1 MPSAWCHLPA
11 ALSLALC
18 LPASGFCPCP
28 LYLPVFRLLPLP
40 SCLLACVPALSLQPF
55 GLLPLPSAL
64 LPLTSAPASAS
75 AFLFA
80 FSAAISEFCQHLC
93 STSMP
98 MHAHAVKCHLLC
110 GQVGFQYPDP
120 HQLSAC
126 AVKHAAVCGAELAD
140 RGEVW
145 SAVPLCKLG
154 GCLFI
159 KSLKQ
164 QAC

>member
-1 MPSAWCHLPA
+1 MPGAT
-11 ALSLALC
+11 C
-18 LPASGFCPCP
+18 L
-28 LYLPVFRLLPLP
+28 LLFPLP
-40 SCLLACVPALSLQPF
+40 SAFLLLVFAHAPSTFLSFDFFPCPPVCWLVS
-55 GLLPLPSAL
+55 LPSAL
-64 LPLTSAPASAS
+64 LPLTSAPASASAS

-145 SAVPLCKLG
+145 SLQSGLHLLLVCHWR
-154 GCLFI
+154 
-159 KSLKQ
+159 
-164 QAC
+164 